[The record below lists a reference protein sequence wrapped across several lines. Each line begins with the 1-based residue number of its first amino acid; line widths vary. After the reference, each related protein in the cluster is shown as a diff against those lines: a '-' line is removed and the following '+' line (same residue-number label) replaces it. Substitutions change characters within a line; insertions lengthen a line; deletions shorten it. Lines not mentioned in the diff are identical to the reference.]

1 MVKIGSNPNIKVNTG
16 LCPHG
21 LPVSACPICSG
32 KGGGGGVGFSSNKS
46 TKINPNEWSY
56 AKCYAY
62 GQMLKRQRLEKEMN
76 QLEYLAHQLQQKQ
89 FIKKIQIMIEKFNY
103 LINDFT
109 QSLKQTA
116 NNIFIKIIPKAIIK
130 SPQMIKNFITNSL
143 NFITNSLKIFKSLI
157 KEASNRLNAILGS
170 IKNFWDNKV
179 TSYVQNIK
187 KKLFSFFFTKE
198 ANEDNRNNQ
207 VIEDEK
213 LRKRLEKVL
222 KKFLNKKEKRN
233 E

>member
-32 KGGGGGVGFSSNKS
+32 KGGGGSVGFSSNKS

-62 GQMLKRQRLEKEMN
+62 GQMLKRQKLEKEMN
-76 QLEYLAHQLQQKQ
+76 QLEYLAYQLQQKQ

-143 NFITNSLKIFKSLI
+143 NFITNSIKIFKSLI
-157 KEASNRLNAILGS
+157 KEASNRLNALLGS

-179 TSYVQNIK
+179 TNYVQNIK
-187 KKLFSFFFTKE
+187 KKFFSFFFTKD
-198 ANEDNRNNQ
+198 ANEENTNNK

-222 KKFLNKKEKRN
+222 KKILNKKDKN
-233 E
+233 K